1 MPRSC
6 SVCGHVETAAI
17 SKELLAGGSIRE
29 VAGRYKVTA
38 ASVGRHLRGCLR
50 TVRRAEK
57 TRGDEAQAGARGSS
71 RFETLDAP
79 TLVAATA
86 RLIDEA
92 LDLLEHAKRADD
104 RRTALVALREARDGL
119 TLLMKAA
126 GMLAGDA
133 GATIIDK
140 RTQNLTLINSLPE
153 DELRA
158 LVRAAATESKNGT
171 PIRDAKALNLS

>member
-1 MPRSC
+1 MPRRC
-6 SVCGHVETAAI
+6 SVCASAQTAVI
-17 SKELLAGGSIRE
+17 TKDLLAGVSLQD
-29 VAGRYKVTA
+29 VADRFNVTK

-50 TVRRAEK
+50 TSRRAEQP
-57 TRGDEAQAGARGSS
+57 RLGEAQIKAPGSS
-71 RFETLDAP
+71 RFDTLDPP

-86 RLIDEA
+86 RLVDEA

-119 TLLMKAA
+119 ALLMKAA

-133 GATIIDK
+133 GTTIIDK
-140 RTQNLTLINSLPE
+140 RTQNLTYINSLPE

-158 LVRAAATESKNGT
+158 LIRPPAIENENGT
-171 PIRDAKALNLS
+171 AIRDAKALNPS